1 MDLIL
6 KVLGAMAD
14 VATVLTLVLTLVKE
28 YKRQRM
34 TRKK

>member
-6 KVLGAMAD
+6 KVLDAMAD
-14 VATVLTLVLTLVKE
+14 VATVLALVLTLVKE

>member
-6 KVLGAMAD
+6 KVLDATAD
-14 VATVLTLVLTLVKE
+14 LATVLALVLTLVKE

-34 TRKK
+34 TRNK

>member
-1 MDLIL
+1 MDMIL
-6 KVLGAMAD
+6 KVLDAMAD
-14 VATVLTLVLTLVKE
+14 LATVLALVLTLVKE